1 MSTARRERVT
11 SPQTRIALAR
21 GVRGVRRPLP
31 LPGPP
36 DPELARRVFAAQ
48 RRALTRTLGLLAL
61 VLFGTSGLIAA
72 LPALDRVTL
81 GEVPVSWLV
90 LATATYPV
98 LLLIAV
104 LHVRT
109 AERTEHAE
117 RARRTRRAEG
127 TGWAG
132 WAVPGADGDGPGPAR
147 PWTPEGGGS

>member
-48 RRALTRTLGLLAL
+48 RRALARTLGLLAL

-81 GEVPVSWLV
+81 GGVPVSWLV
-90 LATATYPV
+90 LAAATYPV
-98 LLLIAV
+98 LLVIAV

-109 AERTEHAE
+109 AERTAHAE
-117 RARRTRRAEG
+117 RARCPRHAGG
-127 TGWAG
+127 TGRAAWAG
-132 WAVPGADGDGPGPAR
+132 PGTD
-147 PWTPEGGGS
+147 GGGSAAAPPWTTEGGSS